1 MSQIKLIYQ
10 KNQILLYSRFYL
22 PERVTT
28 AGAPRLSAWA
38 TQLQTPKLYSIGGE
52 SLATLCPIQPA
63 QGTNPRPP
71 AAIAM
76 SLQLS

>member
-10 KNQILLYSRFYL
+10 KNQMLLYSWFYM
-22 PERVTT
+22 PKRVTR
-28 AGAPRLSAWA
+28 AGAQRLSAWA
-38 TQLQTPKLYSIGGE
+38 TQLRTPKIYPISGE
-52 SLATLCPIQPA
+52 SLATLCPIQRA
-63 QGTNPRPP
+63 QGTNPRPT